1 MNPNTMSPN
10 TLLRVFKCS
19 LPSTNYVFKNG
30 KPAVFQNNRFC
41 TANPAEILELQTEID
56 AGHPHL
62 YVDPNEEQIE
72 ARLVN
77 PVEAMK
83 DRIIQEYLAEQAKQT
98 NAESN
103 LSESIAT
110 VVTPASSVDVA
121 PKEIGAASAA
131 RLVELMQ
138 RNAASAAVAEKPPV
152 V

>member
-1 MNPNTMSPN
+1 MIDQKLSPD
-10 TLLRVFKCS
+10 TILRVFKCS

-41 TANPAEILELQTEID
+41 TANPAEIAELQAEID

-62 YVDPNEEQIE
+62 YIDQNEVEIE

-83 DRIIQEYLAEQAKQT
+83 DRIIREYLEEQAKQLNQAANVST
-98 NAESN
+98 SAQ
-103 LSESIAT
+103 
-110 VVTPASSVDVA
+110 VPVTPASSVDVA
-121 PKEIGAASAA
+121 PKELGAASSA

-138 RNAASAAVAEKPPV
+138 SRAAAVSEKPPV